1 MRRAAIMAALMGVVL
16 WCSTARAD
24 PDAWMAP
31 AAPAGTAE
39 SKLGE
44 GFALVEKQ
52 DWSGAEA
59 AFREAIRLR
68 AAFPEAWNGL
78 GHALRQQKKYEESV
92 KSYEEALRLRPD
104 YPQAL
109 EYLGEA
115 YVEMG
120 KVAAAREI
128 LGRLR
133 ALDPGEAGE
142 LAKAIDHAG
151 K

>member
-1 MRRAAIMAALMGVVL
+1 MRRAAILALTGVVL
-16 WCSTARAD
+16 WCPVARAD
-24 PDAWMAP
+24 PEAWSVP
-31 AAPAGTAE
+31 AAPQGTAE

-44 GFALVEKQ
+44 GFALANEK
-52 DWSGAEA
+52 DWGGAEA
-59 AFREAIRLR
+59 AFREAIRLH

-78 GHALRQQKKYEESV
+78 GHALRRQKKYEESV
-92 KSYEEALRLRPD
+92 NSYQEALRLRPE

-109 EYLGEA
+109 EYLGET

-120 KVAAAREI
+120 ELDEAKAI

-133 ALDPGEAGE
+133 ALDPKEAGE
-142 LAKAIDHAG
+142 LAKAIDQAG